1 MQIPP
6 IKIKR
11 AARNGVI
18 YALLI
23 LAFGI
28 AVPARKG
35 LGFFDPTLLAAYA
48 CLGTVF
54 AGPIAAHEFEK
65 RPASFGQAAGWIAR
79 AVLLGELV
87 VAAMLGCGV
96 ATVFYTSRGGFFWP
110 DLETLGCS
118 LSLGAAA
125 SLALASLA
133 AWVTVEFSAGAARMV
148 LRLIFLGLLVLF
160 YLRGQWL
167 PAVAGPGILISVMA
181 AATFLLLL
189 RQRLKQLG
197 SKAGLTKPC

>member
-1 MQIPP
+1 MQIP
-6 IKIKR
+6 R

-23 LAFGI
+23 LVFGV
-28 AVPARKG
+28 AVPASKG
-35 LGFFDPTLLAAYA
+35 LGFFDPALLSAYA

-54 AGPIAAHEFEK
+54 AGPLAAHKFEK
-65 RPASFGQAAGWIAR
+65 RPASFGQAAEWIVR

-87 VAAMLGCGV
+87 AIAMLACGV
-96 ATVFYTSRGGFFWP
+96 ATVFYTSQGGFFSP
-110 DLETLGCS
+110 DLES
-118 LSLGAAA
+118 LTDSVALGAAA

-133 AWVTVEFSAGAARMV
+133 AWITAEFSAGAARMV
-148 LRLIFLGLLVLF
+148 LRLILLGLLVLF

-167 PAVAGPGILISVMA
+167 PAVTGPGILISLMA
-181 AATFLLLL
+181 AATFLMLL

-197 SKAGLTKPC
+197 LTKAGLTKSC